1 MTPDA
6 IELAVRGD
14 TGTGSYRFICPAC
27 LTLVQKR
34 ADRKIVELL
43 SSVGVSVSVAA
54 ASLFEAG
61 ERGDGGEAPS
71 AAMFEMAYEP
81 RRPTEPGHGPLTYD
95 DLISFHF
102 LLEDDAWIAE
112 AIGGVSPEPERPRRP
127 QRS

>member
-34 ADRKIVELL
+34 ADRKIIDLL
-43 SSVGVSVSVAA
+43 SSVGVSRSSVSGGT
-54 ASLFEAG
+54 LFDG
-61 ERGDGGEAPS
+61 MDGDDPS
-71 AAMFEMAYEP
+71 AGSTMFEMPFEP
-81 RRPTEPGHGPLTYD
+81 RRPTEFGRSPLTYD

-102 LLEDDAWIAE
+102 LLEDDEWLAQMLGDTA
-112 AIGGVSPEPERPRRP
+112 PEPKRRRRSRPD
-127 QRS
+127 

>member
-1 MTPDA
+1 MTPGA

-43 SSVGVSVSVAA
+43 SSVGVSVSPAPV
-54 ASLFEAG
+54 SLFDAT
-61 ERGDGGEAPS
+61 ERGEGPEGTS
-71 AAMFEMAYEP
+71 TAMFEMPWEP
-81 RRPTEPGHGPLTYD
+81 RQPTEAGRSPLTYD

-112 AIGGVSPEPERPRRP
+112 AMGGATPEQGRGRRP
-127 QRS
+127 QRT

>member
-1 MTPDA
+1 MTPGA

-43 SSVGVSVSVAA
+43 SSVGVSVSAPV
-54 ASLFEAG
+54 ASLSDPSESA
-61 ERGDGGEAPS
+61 DGPEGTS
-71 AAMFEMAYEP
+71 TTMFEMPWEP
-81 RRPTEPGHGPLTYD
+81 RRPTEAGRSPLTYD

-102 LLEDDAWIAE
+102 LLQDDAWIAE
-112 AIGGVSPEPERPRRP
+112 VMGEATPEQGRGRRP
-127 QRS
+127 QRT

>member
-27 LTLVQKR
+27 LTMVQKR

-43 SSVGVSVSVAA
+43 SSVGVSLSPSVA
-54 ASLFEAG
+54 ASLF
-61 ERGDGGEAPS
+61 DGAEVSGQGS
-71 AAMFEMAYEP
+71 TTAMFEMPFEP
-81 RRPTEPGHGPLTYD
+81 RRPTEAGRSPFTYD

-102 LLEDDAWIAE
+102 LLEDDEWLAE
-112 AIGGVSPEPERPRRP
+112 VIGAATPETPRRRRP
-127 QRS
+127 HRG